1 MPSVSF
7 FDLSA
12 LSAERR
18 AALLHR
24 SEADLDVFVDKVRP
38 IVGAVRE
45 GGDAALVRFAEELDG
60 ADLDPSA
67 ILATREEFE
76 RAGDGLDAG
85 VKGAIHFAID
95 NIRRFHEAQKPEA
108 MWFTEVR
115 PGVMAGDR
123 ITPIPSVG
131 CYVPRGKGAFPSVAM
146 MTMVPAVVAGVPKI
160 VVFTPPTQGGT
171 ADAATLYVAGL
182 LGIERVVKAG
192 GAVAVAAAAYG
203 TKSIPKLAKIVG
215 PGSPWYVAAK
225 RLVADAIDTG
235 TPAGPS
241 EAIVFA
247 DASADPRLAA
257 ADLMIEA
264 EHGPDSSAFLV
275 TADRAL
281 AETVADRLPRLWA
294 ALGETRR
301 GYVEAVLCG
310 PRGGVVLAPDVEA
323 ACAFING
330 YAPEHLEVLSAEPFA
345 HLPRLKHAGEIL
357 LGARTPITLGNFVI
371 GPNCVLPTGGQART
385 HGPLSVFDF
394 MKRTSIAHVTSDA
407 AYRDLADPARRLAVY
422 EGFEA
427 HAAALRPDRL
437 DRS

>member
-1 MPSVSF
+1 MQAVSF
-7 FDLSA
+7 FDLST
-12 LSAERR
+12 LSAARR
-18 AALLHR
+18 AALLRR
-24 SEADLDVFVDKVRP
+24 SEADLDAFVEKVRP
-38 IVGAVRE
+38 IVAAVRE
-45 GGDAALVRFAEELDG
+45 GGDAALVRFAKELDG

-67 ILATREEFE
+67 ILAAKDEFE
-76 RAGDGLDAG
+76 RAGDGLDDG
-85 VKGAIHFAID
+85 VKGAIDFAID
-95 NIRRFHEAQKPEA
+95 NVRRFHAAQKPEA

-123 ITPIPSVG
+123 IAPIASVG

-146 MTMVPAVVAGVPKI
+146 MTMVPAVVAGVDDV
-160 VVFTPPTQGGT
+160 VVFTPPTRDGT
-171 ADAATLYVAGL
+171 ADAATLYVAKR

-203 TKSIPKLAKIVG
+203 TESVPKLAKIVG

-247 DASADPRLAA
+247 DAGADQHLAA

-281 AETVADRLPRLWA
+281 AEAAAGHLPRLWA

-310 PRGGVVLAPDVEA
+310 PRGGIVLAPDVEA
-323 ACAFING
+323 AYAFVND
-330 YAPEHLEVLSAEPFA
+330 YAPEHLEVLSDAPFA
-345 HLPRLKHAGEIL
+345 HLEHLKHAGEIL
-357 LGARTPITLGNFVI
+357 LGAKTPITLGNFVI

-394 MKRTSIAHVTSDA
+394 MKRTSIAHVTSNA
-407 AYRDLADPARRLAVY
+407 AYRELAGPARLLAAY

-427 HAAALRPDRL
+427 HAAAIGPDRL